1 MMAILTG
8 VATALVVLAGLY
20 FGISI
25 LINTA
30 SRPELDK
37 GARLAR
43 NFTGA
48 LILIVQF
55 LTALAILYFAP
66 DTRTHP
72 LFVGAGLLAVMA
84 AVTLYVGYFQA
95 ANKGGKN
102 SKSL

>member
-1 MMAILTG
+1 MAILTG
-8 VATALVVLAGLY
+8 VMTALVVLTGLY

-25 LINTA
+25 LLDTA
-30 SRPELDK
+30 SRPDLDR
-37 GARLAR
+37 GPRLAR

-48 LILIVQF
+48 LVLVAQF
-55 LTALAILYFAP
+55 LAALAILYFAP

-72 LFVGAGLLAVMA
+72 LFVGAGLIGVMA
-84 AVTLYVGYFQA
+84 LVTLYVGYFHG